1 MKIIWH
7 PKCTEY
13 SAPGHPE
20 SPKRLVRAYEFLSDP
35 TLGYE
40 FVPAEPA
47 REEDLLRVHS
57 PRHIEDVKK
66 LRFYDPD
73 SPRYPNIFEYAL
85 LSAGAAIQAMK
96 LNGFS
101 LMRPPGHHAAKE
113 RVAGFCYFNNIAI
126 AVRASAK
133 KTLIVDIDG
142 HHGDGTQAIFLGDPQ
157 VMYIS
162 LHSFPN
168 YPGTGLRPEQN
179 CYNYPLPFNCGDEAY
194 LQTLDGAL
202 TSIDR
207 SGIEQI
213 AVSAGFDTYYKDPL
227 ASLGVTTAGYKEIGM
242 RLSKLG
248 LPVFGVLE
256 GGYKVED
263 LGRNIHAL
271 LSGMKS

>member
-7 PKCTEY
+7 PKCLEY
-13 SAPGHPE
+13 GAPGHPE
-20 SPKRLVRAYEFLSDP
+20 SPERLKQAYEFLSD
-35 TLGYE
+35 TKLSYE

-47 REEDLLRVHS
+47 SEEDLLRVHS

-96 LNGFS
+96 LHGFS

-126 AVRASAK
+126 AVRASGK

-157 VMYIS
+157 VVYIS

-179 CYNYPLPFNCGDEAY
+179 CYNYPLPFNCGDDVY
-194 LQTLDGAL
+194 LETLDEAL
-202 TSIDR
+202 EAVNMTE
-207 SGIEQI
+207 IEQVAI
-213 AVSAGFDTYYKDPL
+213 SAGFDTYHKDPL
-227 ASLGVTTAGYKEIGM
+227 ASLGLTTDCYERIGR
-242 RLSKLG
+242 RLSELKL
-248 LPVFGVLE
+248 PTFVVLE
-256 GGYKVED
+256 GGYCAED
-263 LGRNIHAL
+263 LGKNIHAL
-271 LSGMKS
+271 LRGLTS